1 MTARNTSRRISP
13 TTDAG
18 LIWNDNLIPD
28 PMSKI
33 KQGLWYQCKK
43 SHPYFTEGNYYYA
56 PSDDTLNDNRNRQY
70 LLMPC
75 ERSHFGKGEVIRIA
89 SPRR

>member
-1 MTARNTSRRISP
+1 MT
-13 TTDAG
+13 
-18 LIWNDNLIPD
+18 
-28 PMSKI
+28 KI

-56 PSDDTLNDNRNRQY
+56 PSDDTLNDNRNRPY
-70 LLMPC
+70 LVMPC

-89 SPRR
+89 SPQSRHN

>member
-1 MTARNTSRRISP
+1 MAT
-13 TTDAG
+13 
-18 LIWNDNLIPD
+18 
-28 PMSKI
+28 I

-56 PSDDTLNDNRNRQY
+56 PSDDTLNDNRNRPY
-70 LLMPC
+70 LVMPC

-89 SPRR
+89 SPQRYPILHSSLIHQPSQPSKPPTA

>member
-1 MTARNTSRRISP
+1 MAT
-13 TTDAG
+13 
-18 LIWNDNLIPD
+18 
-28 PMSKI
+28 I

-56 PSDDTLNDNRNRQY
+56 PSDDTLNDNRNRPY
-70 LLMPC
+70 LVMPC

-89 SPRR
+89 SCPRSSAICSTKSLRRCRLFDF

>member
-1 MTARNTSRRISP
+1 MSRSPKATMIRQTMT
-13 TTDAG
+13 
-18 LIWNDNLIPD
+18 
-28 PMSKI
+28 KI

-56 PSDDTLNDNRNRQY
+56 PSDDTLNDNRNRPY
-70 LLMPC
+70 LVMPC

-89 SPRR
+89 SSATE